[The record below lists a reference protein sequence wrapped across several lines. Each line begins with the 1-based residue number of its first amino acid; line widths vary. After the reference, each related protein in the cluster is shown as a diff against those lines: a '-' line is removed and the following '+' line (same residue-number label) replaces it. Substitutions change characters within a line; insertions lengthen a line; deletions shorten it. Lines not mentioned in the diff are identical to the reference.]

1 MDKSPLFS
9 LPYHTL
15 IYFFKQIRRVM
26 NITKK
31 SKAFALSKLDVYQE
45 KKPHFLFVKSFWLHP
60 KEGVPIQ
67 T

>member
-1 MDKSPLFS
+1 
-9 LPYHTL
+9 
-15 IYFFKQIRRVM
+15 M

-45 KKPHFLFVKSFWLHP
+45 KKPHFLFVMSFWLHP